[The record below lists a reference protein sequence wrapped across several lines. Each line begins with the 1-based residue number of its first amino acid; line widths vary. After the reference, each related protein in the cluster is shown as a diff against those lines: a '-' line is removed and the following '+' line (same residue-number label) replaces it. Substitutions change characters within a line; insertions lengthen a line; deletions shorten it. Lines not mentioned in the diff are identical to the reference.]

1 MYRDFFAEYGDT
13 TAGLVIIAAGLIFA
27 ASWLFLPLFLFRRLA
42 RVEKVLRQI
51 ESNTRAKEAEPAEP
65 ARKLL

>member
-1 MYRDFFAEYGDT
+1 MFDNLKITDFNTVG
-13 TAGLVIIAAGLIFA
+13 GLIVIGA
-27 ASWLFLPLFLFRRLA
+27 AIILAFLWMLLPLFLFRRLA